1 MCFVVGYSSGWSM
14 QPSKVT
20 LMLKVNIP
28 IAKIGPGFPFLP
40 NRVIWTQM
48 EFGPNN
54 PVVKL
59 SLQGLALEANGQLQ
73 LATESFREAW
83 EAASTDH
90 ERFIASYHL
99 ARVQATVAD
108 RLRWLETALQHAA
121 KSDPCAVQ
129 SAMPLIHA
137 EIARCHDDLHQPESA
152 QGHRALADSSVTVP
166 SDKGPFYHG
175 TRADLGVGDLLLAG
189 GLSNYQSD
197 LTMNHIYF
205 TALPG
210 GAGLAASLAKGEGPE
225 RVYVVEPTGDFED
238 DPNVTNKKFP
248 GNPTRSYRSRSP
260 LRIVGERTDWV
271 RQTAAQQQEW
281 RNKLAKSKGEII
293 N

>member
-1 MCFVVGYSSGWSM
+1 MNNTKASGLV
-14 QPSKVT
+14 PSKTFSVE
-20 LMLKVNIP
+20 
-28 IAKIGPGFPFLP
+28 
-40 NRVIWTQM
+40 M
-48 EFGPNN
+48 EFGPHN

-59 SLQGLALEANGQLQ
+59 SLQGQALEANGQLQ
-73 LATESFREAW
+73 LAAASFHEAW
-83 EAASTDH
+83 KVASTDH

-99 ARVQATVAD
+99 ARVQTTAAD

-137 EIARCHDDLHQPESA
+137 EVARCHDDLLQPESA
-152 QGHRALADSSVTVP
+152 QRHRALADSSVTVP
-166 SDKGPFYHG
+166 SDNGPFYHG
-175 TRADLGVGDLLLAG
+175 TKADLGVGDLLLAG
-189 GLSNYQSD
+189 GVSNYQSD

-205 TALPG
+205 TALGG
-210 GAGLAASLAKGEGPE
+210 GAGLAASLAKGGGPE

-281 RNKLAKSKGEII
+281 RNKLAQSKGDII